1 MVMKQFEVYVVQM
14 NPTKGSEIN
23 KTRPAVIVSPDVM
36 NKNLAT
42 VIIAPLTH
50 TIKNY
55 PTRVP
60 STFEGQSGEIVLDQ
74 IRAIDK
80 SRLKKKKGKLDKIT
94 ASNVKQVLQTMFS

>member
-1 MVMKQFEVYVVQM
+1 MEMKQFDVYVVEL

-50 TIKNY
+50 TFKNY
-55 PTRVP
+55 PTRVA
-60 STFEGQSGEIVLDQ
+60 STFEGQPGEIVLDQ

-80 SRLKKKKGKLDKIT
+80 SRLKKKKGKLDKST
-94 ASNVKQVLQTMFS
+94 ASNVKQVLKTMFS